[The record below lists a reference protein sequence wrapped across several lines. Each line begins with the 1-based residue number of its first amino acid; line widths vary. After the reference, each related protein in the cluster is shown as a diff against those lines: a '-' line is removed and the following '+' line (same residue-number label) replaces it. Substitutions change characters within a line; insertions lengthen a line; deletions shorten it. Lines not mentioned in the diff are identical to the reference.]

1 MTNGGPRHETGKK
14 KKIGG
19 PKPAPK
25 APKASLRRKSLL
37 TAGLAGQK
45 SR

>member
-1 MTNGGPRHETGKK
+1 MTNGGPRHETGK

-25 APKASLRRKSLL
+25 APKASPKQRKMLPN
-37 TAGLAGQK
+37 GLAGEK
-45 SR
+45 GR

>member
-1 MTNGGPRHETGKK
+1 MTNGGPRHETGK

-25 APKASLRRKSLL
+25 APKASLKRRSLIP
-37 TAGLAGQK
+37 ASLAAEK
-45 SR
+45 NR